1 MFKKFI
7 WYLSSRTGPF
17 KGKEKIISWLTR
29 SKNKY
34 IIIKRENINWCLT
47 GHDLNEFYI
56 AFKKNHSPEL
66 SIFLS
71 EYIANKSTSVFWDIG
86 ANIGAISL
94 PLLKKF
100 KKLKVVMFEPS
111 PKPLSCLIRNID
123 CNPDLIE
130 RAIIMNLALSNFTTI
145 GKFYNSNESFNS
157 GVGGLEKT
165 NNRHGFSINL
175 QTYKGDDLVNN
186 NICPKPD
193 LIKIDVEGFEF
204 EVLQGMQNIL
214 TKNRPT
220 ILFEH
225 SIYRL
230 SERNHEKN
238 KTLLLLQ
245 SFGYK
250 TFKLPNMKRIIS
262 DDLEKDHD
270 FIIAEI

>member
-7 WYLSSRTGPF
+7 WHLSSRTGPF
-17 KGKEKIISWLTR
+17 KGKERIISWLTR
-29 SKNKY
+29 SKNKHT
-34 IIIKRENINWCLT
+34 IIKRENINWCLT

-56 AFKKNHSPEL
+56 AIKKNHSPEM

-100 KKLKVVMFEPS
+100 KKLKAVMFEPS
-111 PKPLSCLIRNID
+111 PKPLCCLIKNID

-220 ILFEH
+220 IIFEH

-230 SERNHEKN
+230 LERNHEKN

-250 TFKLPNMKRIIS
+250 NFKLPNMKRIIS
-262 DDLEKDHD
+262 DDLEHDHD